1 MLIIGDAVTTKQI
14 DEYSINN
21 TGVPGIVLMENAA
34 IKILKHLDIGENKSF
49 IIIGGK
55 GNNGGDAFALARHLI
70 SIGEK
75 VELFLIGGE
84 KGMSN
89 DCLINYNILKNL
101 DVNINLIDNIK
112 DIEELRNSI
121 KKSDVVVEGIF
132 GTGLTRKIEGI
143 YDNVISIINEN
154 SNYTVSIDVP
164 SGLNCNNGEI
174 LGNCIIAQK
183 TISLITYKRGFL
195 NYNTEKYTGE
205 IIIENIG
212 IPYNSIKKII
222 RNEFILDEEYI
233 RKNLKIRN
241 RHGHKGNYGRG
252 LIVAGSRG
260 FTGAAYLTT
269 EAVVKS
275 GAGLVTL
282 VTHEDIREVLS
293 SKVNEAMISSVENKQ
308 EFYRLLES
316 SDSVG
321 IGPGLGNN
329 DNTLELLKEVIN
341 KSNCPIVIDADGI
354 NCLENNLDLIKEKT
368 VPIILTPHPG
378 EMSRLTRISV
388 KDINERRID
397 IAKDFAKKNGV
408 IVLLKGYNT
417 VITDGNTTF
426 INPTGNSAMA
436 SGGMGDSLTGI
447 ITSFLAQG
455 YKPLEAA
462 SLGAFLHGY
471 CGDKLSEDMYSVN
484 AREVINN
491 FPYIM
496 KKFQHN

>member
-1 MLIIGDAVTTKQI
+1 MLIIGDAAITKQI

-21 TGVPGIVLMENAA
+21 TGIPGIVLMENAA
-34 IKILKHLDIGENKSF
+34 IKILKYLDLGKDKSF

-55 GNNGGDAFALARHLI
+55 GNNGGDAFAVARHLI
-70 SIGEK
+70 SVGEK

-112 DIEELRNSI
+112 DIENLRNSI
-121 KKSDVVVEGIF
+121 KKSDIVVEGIF
-132 GTGLTRKIEGI
+132 GTGLTRKIEGV
-143 YDNVISIINEN
+143 YNDVISIINEN

-164 SGLNCNNGEI
+164 SGLECNNGEI
-174 LGNCIIAQK
+174 LGNCIMAQR
-183 TISLITYKRGFL
+183 TISLMTYKKGFL

-205 IIIENIG
+205 IIVENIS
-212 IPYNSIKKII
+212 IPYNSIKKVIK
-222 RNEFILDEEYI
+222 NEFIMDEQYI

-241 RHGHKGNYGRG
+241 KYGHKGNYGRV
-252 LIVAGSRG
+252 LIVAGSKG
-260 FTGAAYLTT
+260 FTGAAYLST
-269 EAVVKS
+269 EAAVRS

-282 VTHEDIREVLS
+282 STHEDIVNILS
-293 SKVNEAMISSVENKQ
+293 SKVNETMIECIENKHQ
-308 EFYRLLES
+308 FYKLLEG
-316 SDSVG
+316 SDSIG
-321 IGPGLGNN
+321 IGPGLRNN
-329 DNTLELLKEVIN
+329 DNTLEVLKEVIT
-341 KSNCPIVIDADGI
+341 KSNCPIVIDADAI

-378 EMSRLTRISV
+378 EMSRLTGISI
-388 KDINERRID
+388 KDINKKRVD
-397 IAKDFAKKNGV
+397 IAKDFAKETGV

-417 VITDGNTTF
+417 VITDGDTTL

-462 SLGAFLHGY
+462 SIGVFLHGY
-471 CGDKLSEDMYSVN
+471 CGDKLSENMYSVN
-484 AREVINN
+484 ARELINN
-491 FPYIM
+491 FPYVM
-496 KKFQHN
+496 KKFQDN